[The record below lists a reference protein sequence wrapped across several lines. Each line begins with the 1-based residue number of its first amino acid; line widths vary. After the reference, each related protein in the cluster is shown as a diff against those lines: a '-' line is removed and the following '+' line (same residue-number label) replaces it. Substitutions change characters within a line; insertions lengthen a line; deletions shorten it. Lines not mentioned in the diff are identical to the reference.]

1 MLMNG
6 NLNNHF
12 PAFSIDVSAAG
23 FNAVVPEIE
32 TLLKPYSVLSHETN
46 FKAQCMKILVQNRSI
61 LIYPCELITS
71 KENCIFCRC
80 RGSGIFSVI
89 GSSQPT
95 S

>member
-1 MLMNG
+1 
-6 NLNNHF
+6 
-12 PAFSIDVSAAG
+12 
-23 FNAVVPEIE
+23 
-32 TLLKPYSVLSHETN
+32 
-46 FKAQCMKILVQNRSI
+46 SI

-95 S
+95 SKSVSTEYFHSKVCFITGFIITLFIILQNIWKISWRIK